1 MSPTENTIKQESH
14 KIKFTED
21 HEWVSVKGNEAT
33 VGITD
38 YAQKQLGDIVFVE
51 GPKLGSSVKSG
62 DEAGV
67 VESVKAASEIY
78 TPLSGTILIVNKD
91 LEDNPSLLNS
101 APETDGWIF
110 KLTDINPEDLH
121 NLMDLSSY
129 ETFLETLK

>member
-1 MSPTENTIKQESH
+1 M
-14 KIKFTED
+14 KFTED
-21 HEWVSVKGNEAT
+21 HEWVSVKGSEAT

-110 KLTDINPEDLH
+110 KLTDINPEDLN

>member
-1 MSPTENTIKQESH
+1 M
-14 KIKFTED
+14 KFTED

-51 GPKLGSSVKSG
+51 GPKLGSPVKSG

-91 LEDNPSLLNS
+91 LEDKPSLLNS

>member
-1 MSPTENTIKQESH
+1 M
-14 KIKFTED
+14 KFTED
-21 HEWVSVKGNEAT
+21 HEWVSVKGSEAT

-51 GPKLGSSVKSG
+51 GPKLGSPVKSG

-78 TPLSGTILIVNKD
+78 TPISGTILIVNKD

-110 KLTDINPEDLH
+110 KLTDINPEDLN

>member
-1 MSPTENTIKQESH
+1 M
-14 KIKFTED
+14 KFTED

-51 GPKLGSSVKSG
+51 GPKLGNSVKSG

-78 TPLSGTILIVNKD
+78 TPVSGTILIVNKD

-110 KLTDINPEDLH
+110 KLTDIHPEDLN

>member
-1 MSPTENTIKQESH
+1 M
-14 KIKFTED
+14 KFTED
-21 HEWVSVKGNEAT
+21 HEWVLVKGNEAT

-51 GPKLGSSVKSG
+51 GPKLGSPVKSG

-78 TPLSGTILIVNKD
+78 TPISGTILIVNKD

-110 KLTDINPEDLH
+110 KLTDINPEDLN

>member
-1 MSPTENTIKQESH
+1 M
-14 KIKFTED
+14 KFTED
-21 HEWVSVKGNEAT
+21 HEWVLVKGNEAT

-51 GPKLGSSVKSG
+51 GPKLGNAVESG

-78 TPLSGTILIVNKD
+78 TPISGTILIVNKA

-110 KLTDINPEDLH
+110 KLTDINPEDLN

>member
-1 MSPTENTIKQESH
+1 MIG
-14 KIKFTED
+14 
-21 HEWVSVKGNEAT
+21 VSMASNVKANVYQFNFNSIDGNEINLNDFK
-33 VGITD
+33 G
-38 YAQKQLGDIVFVE
+38 K
-51 GPKLGSSVKSG
+51 P
-62 DEAGV
+62 
-67 VESVKAASEIY
+67 
-78 TPLSGTILIVNKD
+78 ILIVNKD

>member
-1 MSPTENTIKQESH
+1 M
-14 KIKFTED
+14 KFTED

-78 TPLSGTILIVNKD
+78 TPLSGTILIVNKE

-110 KLTDINPEDLH
+110 KLTDIHPEDLN

>member
-1 MSPTENTIKQESH
+1 M
-14 KIKFTED
+14 KFTED
-21 HEWVSVKGNEAT
+21 HEWVLVKGNLAT

-51 GPKLGSSVKSG
+51 GPKLGSPVKSG

-78 TPLSGTILIVNKD
+78 TPISGTILIVNKD

-110 KLTDINPEDLH
+110 KLTDINPEDLN